1 MTLLPRRIVLSHGAP
16 TWCSRSLGFH
26 RPHLPRR
33 HVWALRLGALVRKA
47 TGQPLR
53 VGGPLPLP
61 AAVLAVEFGS
71 SHQAELCVLLVF
83 RPFSAPWW
91 FWLSLTG
98 INLAGALGVK
108 FVGLFIILQVG
119 WNTLSDLWHL
129 FGDLSLSMVR
139 TQVLVE
145 MSLLLEPATFLHFCC
160 RGQNGCVLGPRQ
172 AGSNGPLEGAG
183 QQGLGHDPRAG
194 EGETERMD

>member
-53 VGGPLPLP
+53 VRGPLPLP

-145 MSLLLEPATFLHFCC
+145 MSLLPRTSDLSPLLLQGAEWLCS
-160 RGQNGCVLGPRQ
+160 GPQ
-172 AGSNGPLEGAG
+172 AGWIQWPSGGCRAAGAG
-183 QQGLGHDPRAG
+183 P
-194 EGETERMD
+194 

>member
-1 MTLLPRRIVLSHGAP
+1 MTLLPRRIVLSHVAP
-16 TWCSRSLGFH
+16 AVSGVSQTTSTSAPCVVPEVGSPHEKGH
-26 RPHLPRR
+26 RAASQSPGTSAPPRA
-33 HVWALRLGALVRKA
+33 ALAI
-47 TGQPLR
+47 
-53 VGGPLPLP
+53 
-61 AAVLAVEFGS
+61 EFGS

-98 INLAGALGVK
+98 VNLAGALGVK

-139 TQVLVE
+139 TQALVE
-145 MSLLLEPATFLHFCC
+145 TSLL
-160 RGQNGCVLGPRQ
+160 
-172 AGSNGPLEGAG
+172 
-183 QQGLGHDPRAG
+183 PRASSISPFLLQG
-194 EGETERMD
+194 AEWLCSGPQVGWIQLPSGGRRAAGDGP